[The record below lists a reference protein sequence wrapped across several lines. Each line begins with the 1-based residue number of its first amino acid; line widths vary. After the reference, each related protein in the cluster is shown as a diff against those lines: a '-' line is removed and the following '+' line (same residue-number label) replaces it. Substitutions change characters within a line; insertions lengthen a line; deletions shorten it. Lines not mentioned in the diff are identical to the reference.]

1 MAMTCH
7 LDMISSEVN
16 MKDLYEP
23 TVASPNPHH
32 EVTASMLWKALQD
45 CGLLLTFFLFL
56 EPRRTALNYYAFL
69 PIATASAREVM
80 DSHLRNCQTKQ
91 ALLQ

>member
-1 MAMTCH
+1 MPTTCH
-7 LDMISSEVN
+7 LDMISSEGN

-23 TVASPNPHH
+23 TVAIPKPHH
-32 EVTASMLWKALQD
+32 GVTGSMLLKALQD
-45 CGLLLTFFLFL
+45 WGLLLAFFFFL
-56 EPRRTALNYYAFL
+56 EPRRRALNYYAFL

-80 DSHLRNCQTKQ
+80 DLDLCNCQTKQ